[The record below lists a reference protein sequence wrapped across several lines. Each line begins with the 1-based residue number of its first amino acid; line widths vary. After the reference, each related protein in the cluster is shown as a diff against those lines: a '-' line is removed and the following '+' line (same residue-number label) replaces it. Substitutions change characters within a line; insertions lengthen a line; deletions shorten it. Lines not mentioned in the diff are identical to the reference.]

1 MVLNT
6 SKKKALA
13 KEFINWFGQA
23 KIQAE
28 YSKNFGLGTLIANM
42 IPYAFITLIGSVL
55 LFTVFFIFN
64 IP

>member
-1 MVLNT
+1 MISPLFPYVPLL
-6 SKKKALA
+6 LA
-13 KEFINWFGQA
+13 VANK
-23 KIQAE
+23 

-64 IP
+64 IPFGI